1 MMQPANSQQQPAG
14 TPADGA
20 RQTRSGWIE
29 AGLFIVTITLL
40 NLSYVVAHTVGAH
53 PIVFLVY
60 AMLTAAVMLVA
71 VAGPGSE
78 PVRIML
84 APLSWLVGA
93 GIIGMEAF
101 YFLTLWYVTPAEA
114 SVLTRLAIPVAMA
127 MGYGVTGR
135 RPAARAL
142 LGAGFVTAG
151 ILWLSS
157 GMPAETAIP
166 GLALAFA
173 CAIVMSMR
181 TYATEFHP
189 WNRRAVTVIEKMRVT
204 GLVLLS
210 TSITGTLLVAA
221 LLAARAV
228 GFLGA
233 AHWLPDAD
241 QFLHLPTLFVSLLV
255 GAVVLTA
262 MQYLSFSSVVKIGT
276 QNFIAATAFTPL
288 VTLAAQELV
297 VAAGWL
303 RPMPVDWQILP
314 AIAIVAVGVFV
325 IISAGRPAVQQA
337 PAQPPAG

>member
-1 MMQPANSQQQPAG
+1 MMQQANASQPG

-20 RQTRSGWIE
+20 RQIRSGWIE
-29 AGLFIVTITLL
+29 AGLFILTITLL

-53 PIVFLVY
+53 AIVFLVY
-60 AMLTAAVMLVA
+60 AMLIAAVTLVA

-84 APLSWLVGA
+84 SPLSWLVGA

-114 SVLTRLAIPVAMA
+114 SVLTRLAIPVSMA
-127 MGYGVTGR
+127 MGYGLTGR
-135 RPAARAL
+135 RPVARAL
-142 LGAGFVTAG
+142 VGAGFVTAG
-151 ILWLSS
+151 IVWLSS
-157 GMPAETAIP
+157 GMAVATVIP

-173 CAIVMSMR
+173 CAVVMSGR

-210 TSITGTLLVAA
+210 TSIAGTLLVAT
-221 LLAARAV
+221 LM
-228 GFLGA
+228 A
-233 AHWLPDAD
+233 AHTKGLLGLAPWLPTMD
-241 QFLHLPTLFVSLLV
+241 QFLHLPTLLVSLLV
-255 GAVVLTA
+255 GAIVLTA

-288 VTLAAQELV
+288 VTLAAQELA

-303 RPMPVDWQILP
+303 PPMPVDWQILP
-314 AIAIVAVGVFV
+314 AIAIVALGVFV
-325 IISAGRPAVQQA
+325 IISAGRPAA
-337 PAQPPAG
+337 TEASAHPPAG

>member
-1 MMQPANSQQQPAG
+1 M
-14 TPADGA
+14 DGA
-20 RQTRSGWIE
+20 RQIRSGWIE
-29 AGLFIVTITLL
+29 AALFILTITLL

-53 PIVFLVY
+53 AIVFLVY
-60 AMLTAAVMLVA
+60 AMLIAAAVLVA

-101 YFLTLWYVTPAEA
+101 YFMTLWYVTPAEA
-114 SVLTRLAIPVAMA
+114 SVLTRLAIPVSMV
-127 MGYGVTGR
+127 MGYGLTGR
-135 RPAARAL
+135 RPTPRAL
-142 LGAGFVTAG
+142 LGAGLVAAG
-151 ILWLSS
+151 VVWLSS
-157 GMPAETAIP
+157 GMPVETATP

-189 WNRRAVTVIEKMRVT
+189 WNRRAVTVIDKMRVT

-210 TSITGTLLVAA
+210 TSIAGTLLVAA
-221 LLAARAV
+221 LMAAGTA
-228 GFLGA
+228 GLLGPA
-233 AHWLPDAD
+233 TWLPTAD
-241 QFLHLPTLFVSLLV
+241 QFLHLPTLLVAMLV

-288 VTLAAQELV
+288 VTLAAQELA

-314 AIAIVAVGVFV
+314 AIAVVAVGVFV
-325 IISAGRPAVQQA
+325 IISAGRPAVKQA
-337 PAQPPAG
+337 PAQPPA